1 MALHIALN
9 SNLIQIQL
17 SLYLIELNPNVIKLN
32 SNSLEEKMGCKLMQ
46 KILKTCSSLPSFMTL
61 QC

>member
-1 MALHIALN
+1 MTLHIALN

-17 SLYLIELNPNVIKLN
+17 SLDLIELNPNVIKLN
-32 SNSLEEKMGCKLMQ
+32 SNLVEEKMGCKLMQ